1 MPKVL
6 DRDLLIFF
14 RTLCKTCNLAAAAN
28 SLGIPAATASR
39 MLGKL
44 REAFGDELFTR
55 TATGLVPNW
64 RAQRAVPHVQT
75 LLEEYELLLED
86 KVFTPAELTR
96 TFRIA
101 CADHG
106 THFLAPGI
114 ALITQVAPLAQV
126 EVWDLTDRWTEELKN
141 GDIDAVVSPMSNVPE
156 DCHAQALCS
165 NVPVKAV
172 VRPGHPLEKLLEEKG
187 RITPQDVMKYG
198 FVDVVYQPSDFYRE
212 NQQNPCDVL
221 ADRRIAVRVPFFF
234 GAARIV
240 VASNLVT
247 LMSDVMCEW
256 FLPQGLLHALPLK
269 ELDDCEHRFT
279 ARLIWHDRS
288 HADPAMQWVRS
299 VILESCREH
308 FRSAAPQV

>member
-1 MPKVL
+1 MPKTL

-101 CADHG
+101 CVDHG

-141 GDIDAVVSPMSNVPE
+141 GDIDAVVSPMSNVP
-156 DCHAQALCS
+156 
-165 NVPVKAV
+165 
-172 VRPGHPLEKLLEEKG
+172 
-187 RITPQDVMKYG
+187 
-198 FVDVVYQPSDFYRE
+198 
-212 NQQNPCDVL
+212 
-221 ADRRIAVRVPFFF
+221 
-234 GAARIV
+234 
-240 VASNLVT
+240 
-247 LMSDVMCEW
+247 
-256 FLPQGLLHALPLK
+256 
-269 ELDDCEHRFT
+269 
-279 ARLIWHDRS
+279 
-288 HADPAMQWVRS
+288 
-299 VILESCREH
+299 
-308 FRSAAPQV
+308 